1 MVIYDRWINSVF
13 SAGSSISTS
22 GSNIIMSAPEEGN
35 WIQLTTEV
43 EAGIDNSFSF
53 DVPVLEGA
61 AESGMQVM
69 IIETRDNTPY
79 VIGGGYLMPGGRKQ
93 TISFNASG
101 NTVNLLFNGP
111 FSTAEIE
118 QICTHYTKTT
128 QQTYLVEVCDESKD
142 KYRFGFG
149 NQEKINEVSGIGN
162 TIDMGDRWL
171 DTRIGRTPKTDL
183 HKSKYPS
190 ISPYAYALNNPII
203 YNDPDGK
210 DAKITINKNVI
221 TVTTVIQIYGDAAIQ
236 DIVNT
241 YQSGITEKWHLQS
254 DGTNWNYTDPKTN
267 EIYDVV
273 FVTDVKLYKGKE
285 KLNPFIISESW
296 NPTNTDNFIKVS
308 SKQNRSNVRLGDE
321 GVWRSEG
328 RELKDQSGN
337 VIRKMSLAE
346 DNPAAHELGHLLGL
360 RDRYS
365 DEGGVFKGW
374 EGNIM
379 GNSGTGKVEQRNI
392 DAVVEDA
399 VKQYNS
405 SSEKKKGKQFE
416 TKIDVAFP
424 DK

>member
-1 MVIYDRWINSVF
+1 MDIKEIKNRLTLAMLMQHYGLKADKQSRLKCPFHDDKTPSL
-13 SAGSSISTS
+13 
-22 GSNIIMSAPEEGN
+22 
-35 WIQLTTEV
+35 QLYYKT
-43 EAGIDNSFSF
+43 
-53 DVPVLEGA
+53 
-61 AESGMQVM
+61 
-69 IIETRDNTPY
+69 
-79 VIGGGYLMPGGRKQ
+79 Q
-93 TISFNASG
+93 TAFC
-101 NTVNLLFNGP
+101 
-111 FSTAEIE
+111 FSTNCTTHGKAIDVIDFILYYEKLSKHEAIKRAE